1 MIVAAVAVEIGI
13 AHYQSRQANA
23 SGALALVTKPLGGKA
38 LIAAVALGFVAFGV
52 ESSIRSWRLFH
63 KDLRRCIFAGLRGAF
78 YLLLAWV
85 PVDYLSGNHRVGSEQ
100 QQHRTASELLGF
112 SGGRFLVIAGGLA
125 VMAACSWQMYTATN
139 ENPADRLDLS
149 HAPRLIRSLT
159 PIVARGGVFA
169 RAATIFP
176 VGVFLVVAAIQYD
189 PRRATGIDGELA
201 DLARHSWGRA
211 LLLLI
216 AVGLLVFAFYSILE
230 ARYRD
235 LPVE

>member
-1 MIVAAVAVEIGI
+1 
-13 AHYQSRQANA
+13 
-23 SGALALVTKPLGGKA
+23 
-38 LIAAVALGFVAFGV
+38 
-52 ESSIRSWRLFH
+52 
-63 KDLRRCIFAGLRGAF
+63 
-78 YLLLAWV
+78 
-85 PVDYLSGNHRVGSEQ
+85 
-100 QQHRTASELLGF
+100 
-112 SGGRFLVIAGGLA
+112 
-125 VMAACSWQMYTATN
+125 
-139 ENPADRLDLS
+139 
-149 HAPRLIRSLT
+149 
-159 PIVARGGVFA
+159 VFA